1 MAQREF
7 AMRWTPPYMLQMLLH
22 LAINKPSTVAF
33 KCASNCKHSSLESK
47 CIDCIIVE
55 VLGHK
60 KISFVNICDETPN
73 LVNPIFKISKISPRI
88 AIKMFKS
95 SFISTSS
102 SFHLNKC

>member
-22 LAINKPSTVAF
+22 LAISKPSTVAF

-73 LVNPIFKISKISPRI
+73 LVQYLKFRRSHQELQLRC
-88 AIKMFKS
+88 
-95 SFISTSS
+95 
-102 SFHLNKC
+102 LNRVLLVLALLSI